1 MKKMRI
7 LHVIPYLNP
16 SRGGDVSVVH
26 SLTKQLVDN
35 GHQCC
40 IITTDFEFDPKYAKS
55 LEEIGVKIIPFHC
68 IVNIKLFLISPSMKS
83 WLKTNIINF
92 DLIHMHDLRSYQ
104 NNVAC
109 VYAQKHNIPYVLQPH
124 GSTPRVMGKIG
135 LKWLYDMA
143 FGYRLIKGASHVIAV
158 SNEEAEYDRSMI
170 GRNGTISVIYNGMDM
185 GGVHNSVS
193 QGDFKKKNNISG
205 KMILYIGRLHKS
217 KGIDYALQAFFALC
231 YEIEGLIFVIAGADD
246 GYKSTLENI
255 VSKSEM
261 GERVRF
267 LGAISEKDKL
277 SAYSDAVLFIHTVRY
292 MGGVGIAPLEAI
304 LNDVP
309 VIVTDECGEIIKA
322 TNIGYVVKYGDI
334 DALKMKM
341 KYILEYPKESQ
352 EMVAIGKRYIID
364 NLPWAKVVSK
374 IERIYDDCIRKTEF
388 Q

>member
-1 MKKMRI
+1 MTILKTKDSNNTKFMKKMRI

-193 QGDFKKKNNISG
+193 QGDFKKKNN
-205 KMILYIGRLHKS
+205 
-217 KGIDYALQAFFALC
+217 
-231 YEIEGLIFVIAGADD
+231 
-246 GYKSTLENI
+246 
-255 VSKSEM
+255 
-261 GERVRF
+261 
-267 LGAISEKDKL
+267 
-277 SAYSDAVLFIHTVRY
+277 
-292 MGGVGIAPLEAI
+292 
-304 LNDVP
+304 
-309 VIVTDECGEIIKA
+309 
-322 TNIGYVVKYGDI
+322 
-334 DALKMKM
+334 
-341 KYILEYPKESQ
+341 
-352 EMVAIGKRYIID
+352 
-364 NLPWAKVVSK
+364 
-374 IERIYDDCIRKTEF
+374 
-388 Q
+388 